1 MEILKLKPA
10 VKDYIWGGTRL
21 KEDFSVE
28 TDLERVAESWVMSC
42 HPNGAC
48 VVKNGEFEGQ
58 ILHQVIRENPDF
70 LGTHANDYDGFPI
83 LVKLIDAHDNLS
95 VQVHP
100 DDDYAAEVED
110 TSGKTEMWY
119 VVDCEED
126 ASIIC
131 GFSEELTVEQFR
143 QAILNGTLLDYVHRY
158 NVKKGDVFLIEAGTL
173 HAIGK
178 GTVIA
183 EIQQSSDI
191 TYRVYDYDRTD
202 DEGNARELH
211 IDKAIDVAITAPP
224 ADEPGPAGEET
235 EVENH
240 TEKLLAD
247 CEYFRTRLCT
257 NSDDSSIFVDGT
269 SFACILVVE
278 GKAEFDGIELECGEC
293 AFVPAGYGSIKVTGE
308 AEYLLTTV

>member
-21 KEDFSVE
+21 KEEFSVE
-28 TDLERVAESWVMSC
+28 SELTRVAESWVLSC

-48 VVKNGEFEGQ
+48 VVQNGEFQGST
-58 ILHQVIRENPDF
+58 LHQVVHENPEF
-70 LGTHANDYDGFPI
+70 VGTHAGDYKDFPI
-83 LVKLIDAHDNLS
+83 LVKLIDAHDDLS

-100 DDDYAAEVED
+100 DDDYAGEVENS
-110 TSGKTEMWY
+110 SGKTEMWY
-119 VVDCEED
+119 VVDCEEG
-126 ASIIC
+126 ASLIC

-158 NVKKGDVFLIEAGTL
+158 DIRKGDVFLIEAGTL

-202 DEGNARELH
+202 DEGNRRELH

-224 ADEPGPAGEET
+224 IDEPGPAGQPHK
-235 EVENH
+235 VENH
-240 TEKLLAD
+240 TEQLLAD
-247 CEYFRTRLCT
+247 CEYFKTRLIK
-257 NSDDSSIFVDGT
+257 NSDESSIFVDGT

-278 GKAEFDGIELECGEC
+278 GSAEFGGVELKRGES
-293 AFVPAGYGSIKVTGE
+293 AFIPAGFGTVGVSGE
-308 AEYLLTTV
+308 AEYLLTTI

>member
-21 KEDFSVE
+21 KEEFSVE
-28 TDLERVAESWVMSC
+28 TELPRVAESWVLSC

-48 VVKNGEFEGQ
+48 VVQNGEFQGST
-58 ILHQVIRENPDF
+58 LHQVVHENPDF
-70 LGTHANDYDGFPI
+70 VGTHAADYKDFPI

-95 VQVHP
+95 IQVHP
-100 DDDYAAEVED
+100 DDDYAEEVENS
-110 TSGKTEMWY
+110 SGKTEMWY
-119 VVDCEED
+119 VVDCDEG
-126 ASIIC
+126 ANLIC

-158 NVKKGDVFLIEAGTL
+158 DIKKGDVFLIEAGTL

-202 DEGNARELH
+202 DEGNRRELH
-211 IDKAIDVAITAPP
+211 VDKAIDVAITAPP
-224 ADEPGPAGEET
+224 VDEPGAAGEPRK
-235 EVENH
+235 VENH
-240 TEKLLAD
+240 TEQLLAD
-247 CEYFRTRLCT
+247 CEYFRTRLCK
-257 NSDDSSIFVDGT
+257 NRQDSSIFVDGT
-269 SFACILVVE
+269 SFACVLVVE
-278 GKAEFDGIELECGEC
+278 GTAEFEGVELRRGEC
-293 AFVPAGYGSIKVTGE
+293 AFIPAGFGTVNVSGA
-308 AEYLLTTV
+308 AEYLITTI

>member
-28 TDLERVAESWVMSC
+28 TDLERVAESWVLSC
-42 HPNGAC
+42 HKNGAC
-48 VVKNGEFEGQ
+48 VVLNGEFEGQ
-58 ILHQVIRENPDF
+58 VLHQVVHENPDF
-70 LGTHANDYDGFPI
+70 LGTHANDFEGFPI
-83 LVKLIDAHDNLS
+83 LVKLIDAHDDLS

-100 DDDYAAEVED
+100 DDDYAAEVENS
-110 TSGKTEMWY
+110 SGKTELWY
-119 VVDCEED
+119 VVDCEEG

-143 QAILNGTLLDYVHRY
+143 QAITSGTVLDYVHRY
-158 NVKKGDVFLIEAGTL
+158 DVKKGDVFLIEAGTL

-178 GTVIA
+178 GCVIA

-202 DEGNARELH
+202 DEGNPRELH

-224 ADEPGPAGEET
+224 IDEPGPADT
-235 EVENH
+235 EKKVENH
-240 TEKLLAD
+240 TEQLLAD
-247 CEYFRTRLCT
+247 CEYFKVRLCK
-257 NSDDSSIFVDGT
+257 NKQDSTLFADGT
-269 SFACILVVE
+269 SFMCVLVVE
-278 GKAEFDGIELECGEC
+278 GTAQFDDVELRQGEC
-293 AFVPAGYGSIKVTGE
+293 AFIPAGYGIIEVSGN
-308 AEYLLTTV
+308 AEYLLTTI